1 MKKRVGLMSIMVI
14 LALLPVFAGVNKM
27 SVGISYAMASGTE
40 TLTFLG
46 VTGESKSE
54 SSAIE
59 VKVQGTSFFSPSSNL
74 GLSYKASG
82 AKALSVTI
90 DGVEYDPK
98 DDPLMWKAGAFAAY
112 QIPTS
117 SAMFAELG
125 VGAEFSSQS
134 VTDSG
139 VTLTVTEFSVAAY
152 GEINYSFKTNNM
164 FLNAGVSI
172 SYPLGGTVSGSV
184 GGVTLSGDI
193 SSTVLTIAPYV
204 GFTFAY

>member
-54 SSAIE
+54 SSAVE

-98 DDPLMWKAGAFAAY
+98 DDPLIWKAGAFAAY

-152 GEINYSFKTNNM
+152 GEINYFFNTNM
-164 FLNAGVSI
+164 FLNAGVSV
-172 SYPLGGTVSGSV
+172 SYPLGGTVSGSS
-184 GGVTLSGDI
+184 GGVTFSGDV
-193 SSTVLTIAPYV
+193 SSTVFTIAPYV
-204 GFTFAY
+204 GITFAY

>member
-1 MKKRVGLMSIMVI
+1 MH
-14 LALLPVFAGVNKM
+14 
-27 SVGISYAMASGTE
+27 
-40 TLTFLG
+40 
-46 VTGESKSE
+46 
-54 SSAIE
+54 
-59 VKVQGTSFFSPSSNL
+59 GTSFFSPKSNL

-82 AKALSVTI
+82 AKTLSASI

-184 GGVTLSGDI
+184 GGVTSPVISLPPCLPSLLRRIYLRLLSVSI
-193 SSTVLTIAPYV
+193 PASQLTGGCGVVQPITCGADSKGLNSAV
-204 GFTFAY
+204 M

>member
-54 SSAIE
+54 SSAVE

-152 GEINYSFKTNNM
+152 GEINYFFNTNM
-164 FLNAGVSI
+164 FLNAGVSV
-172 SYPLGGTVSGSV
+172 SYPLGGTVSGSS
-184 GGVTLSGDI
+184 GGVTLSGDV
-193 SSTVLTIAPYV
+193 SSTVFTIAPYV
-204 GFTFAY
+204 GITFAY

>member
-1 MKKRVGLMSIMVI
+1 LEI
-14 LALLPVFAGVNKM
+14 
-27 SVGISYAMASGTE
+27 
-40 TLTFLG
+40 
-46 VTGESKSE
+46 
-54 SSAIE
+54 
-59 VKVQGTSFFSPSSNL
+59 KVHGTSFFSPKSNL

-82 AKALSVTI
+82 AKTLSASVG
-90 DGVEYDPK
+90 GVEYDPK
-98 DDPLMWKAGAFAAY
+98 DDPLMWKVGAFAAY

-117 SAMFAELG
+117 KAMFVELG

-152 GEINYSFKTNNM
+152 GEINYSFKTNTM

-184 GGVTLSGDI
+184 GGVTFSGDI

>member
-98 DDPLMWKAGAFAAY
+98 DDPLIWKAGAFAVY

-152 GEINYSFKTNNM
+152 GEINYFFNTNM

-172 SYPLGGTVSGSV
+172 SYPLGGTVSGSS
-184 GGVTLSGDI
+184 GGVTLSGDV
-193 SSTVLTIAPYV
+193 SSTVFTIAPYV
-204 GFTFAY
+204 GITFAY